1 MDWSVQ
7 YFDHKELKQKYW
19 SNANT
24 QDNFSYHNI
33 HSENGL
39 EWVHSSYQM
48 QLGLYTAGVPRASV
62 LAKAWYHGA
71 APRIPR
77 AQ

>member
-1 MDWSVQ
+1 
-7 YFDHKELKQKYW
+7 
-19 SNANT
+19 
-24 QDNFSYHNI
+24 
-33 HSENGL
+33 
-39 EWVHSSYQM
+39 M